1 MQYKCY
7 KCFYITDRKSNLI
20 KHFNNKKK
28 CCRDIKCSYTD
39 NEIKILNEKQINKDL
54 KEDIEEDLKYL
65 ECNKESNEFIC
76 NHCNKKFLYNFNLTK
91 HIKKFHIHIHETII
105 NNIQINNINNI
116 NIIRPVPF
124 DNEWDVSNIN
134 DIKKSSLIF
143 SKIMY
148 SKLLEEILK
157 NEINLNVI
165 IDKDS
170 DSGLVYKNDIEKYIK
185 MKLNDIIDSSMIKLN
200 KHLNN
205 FNKDV
210 FDIYNSDKCEPFYFE
225 KSKSIIDNKL
235 ENYNKDEEIQKIVGI
250 YLSQI
255 YEEKKDNAILLLKS
269 DNTLENFGY

>member
-105 NNIQINNINNI
+105 NNIQII
-116 NIIRPVPF
+116 
-124 DNEWDVSNIN
+124 VS
-134 DIKKSSLIF
+134 LF
-143 SKIMY
+143 
-148 SKLLEEILK
+148 
-157 NEINLNVI
+157 
-165 IDKDS
+165 
-170 DSGLVYKNDIEKYIK
+170 
-185 MKLNDIIDSSMIKLN
+185 
-200 KHLNN
+200 
-205 FNKDV
+205 
-210 FDIYNSDKCEPFYFE
+210 
-225 KSKSIIDNKL
+225 
-235 ENYNKDEEIQKIVGI
+235 
-250 YLSQI
+250 
-255 YEEKKDNAILLLKS
+255 
-269 DNTLENFGY
+269 